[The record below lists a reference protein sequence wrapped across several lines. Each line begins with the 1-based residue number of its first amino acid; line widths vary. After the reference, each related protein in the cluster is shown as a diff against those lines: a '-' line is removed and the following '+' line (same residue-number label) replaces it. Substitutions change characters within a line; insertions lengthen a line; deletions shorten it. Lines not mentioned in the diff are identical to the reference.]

1 MACAACSKKRLRI
14 IRPISSQRSAGVY
27 APKKNI
33 AVNMNQQISPSENSN
48 GNSASSDNE
57 GGK

>member
-14 IRPISSQRSAGVY
+14 IRPISSQRSGGAY
-27 APKKNI
+27 TPKKNI
-33 AVNMNQQISPSENSN
+33 AVNINKQVSPSENSS
-48 GNSASSDNE
+48 GNSANSDNE